1 MIESDSTPS
10 FRQSF
15 INTSQG
21 LATMIEKDEASSTA
35 TVASS
40 SVSSNTPGEVTVY
53 LVIDQQTTNVSPTN
67 PRVFLNHAIVD
78 KVLLTLDYSDGK
90 WLIANLQTVK

>member
-1 MIESDSTPS
+1 
-10 FRQSF
+10 
-15 INTSQG
+15 
-21 LATMIEKDEASSTA
+21 MIEKDEASSTA